1 MSEQDLTRAII
12 QALTA
17 KRIWC
22 WRNNAGGTT
31 IKDPK
36 YGRRFIRMAPA
47 GSPDI
52 MGVFCDG
59 KLFGLEVKIGKG
71 KQSDSQKEWERKAYK
86 HGAYYAVVR
95 SVSDAISWLEA
106 WGEIESGKGDMR

>member
-17 KRIWC
+17 KHIWC

-31 IKDPK
+31 ISDPK

-52 MGVFCDG
+52 MGVIG
-59 KLFGLEVKIGKG
+59 LGRLFGIEVKVGNG
-71 KQSDSQKEWERKAYK
+71 KQSESQIEWEKKAVA
-86 HGAYYAVVR
+86 HGVFYGVAR
-95 SVSDAISWLEA
+95 SISQALELVEA
-106 WGEIESGKGDMR
+106 WRKDAE